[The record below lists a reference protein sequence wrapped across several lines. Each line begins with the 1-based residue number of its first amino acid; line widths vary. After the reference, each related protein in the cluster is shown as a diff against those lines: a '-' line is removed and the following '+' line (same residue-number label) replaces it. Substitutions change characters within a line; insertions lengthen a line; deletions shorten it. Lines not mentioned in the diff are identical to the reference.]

1 MSDLGDHSMFLVID
15 ELGIDPL
22 RDKAIDAILA
32 VKSFEFY
39 TIKSEEQKNGPLLSY
54 NVYRNEKFWWHILVY
69 NKLDDMFEL
78 KTGMKFRIPDMNEL
92 TTRLQAALKDDSTAK
107 TVSI

>member
-1 MSDLGDHSMFLVID
+1 MSDYGNHSLFLTID

-32 VKSFEFY
+32 VRSFEFY
-39 TIKSEEQKNGPLLSY
+39 TTRSEEAKNAPLLAY
-54 NVYRNEKFWWHILVY
+54 NVYRNEKYWWHILVY
-69 NKLDDMFEL
+69 NRIDDMFEL
-78 KTGMKFRIPDMNEL
+78 KGGTQIRIPDMNEL
-92 TTRLQAALKDDSTAK
+92 TTRLQAALKEDNSTK